1 MRLEVKGGGGDR
13 SGGGRVLEEAGFR
26 GSSGFGAEVRN
37 GLGRPTTSDISA
49 SSPRFGSSRPA
60 CAVRLRSRRGPRPAF
75 VSDGAAFG
83 FLRLGSSIS
92 ARAGRPSV
100 TSGNVRGSWQGTVSP
115 PSLSGAGI
123 ISPKMK
129 REGNTADFCPLESRG
144 AGDCRDW
151 RRRTPSQQ
159 WGDKQNQPVLPQRR
173 FRKFRSRRY
182 QAHLAVQGEGCLQ
195 VRETDSSW
203 AGQGQGP
210 ALGSAQ
216 AAERTAGSA
225 VAWIL
230 GLLPSWPKAG

>member
-1 MRLEVKGGGGDR
+1 MGDSAISGVTAEIFRPVRRWVSSAGSGWAALAERPEHCGRR
-13 SGGGRVLEEAGFR
+13 SPPVPGERISVPRSFPDALL
-26 GSSGFGAEVRN
+26 V
-37 GLGRPTTSDISA
+37 LGRTGIHRT
-49 SSPRFGSSRPA
+49 
-60 CAVRLRSRRGPRPAF
+60 
-75 VSDGAAFG
+75 
-83 FLRLGSSIS
+83 
-92 ARAGRPSV
+92 
-100 TSGNVRGSWQGTVSP
+100 
-115 PSLSGAGI
+115 PSLNRRVTAASAEAVPRI
-123 ISPKMK
+123 TSPKMK
-129 REGNTADFCPLESRG
+129 RKGNTADFCPLESQG